1 MIHNINEIYS
11 LNWMDFVFLGG
22 IILKRKM
29 LLIELIVYIVLVVVG
44 IILLFVYEPRE
55 YEIVIPQDFQIER
68 GESDVT
74 IPNE

>member
-1 MIHNINEIYS
+1 M
-11 LNWMDFVFLGG
+11 
-22 IILKRKM
+22 KRKM